1 MTACERATMSL
12 EAMAIDSDASVKL
25 SKSERGQPAW
35 RASAM
40 LFVADVVEG
49 VRRVSHNAL
58 AMLGLA
64 AVVGVLFLM
73 GRADVRFSLESQALS
88 WLMERA
94 NTRAGALA
102 GLAHE
107 DNVELL
113 AMAEP
118 EAIQRATA
126 INPADLNRQQA
137 NVAYWISRRY
147 NVAPEPISRLVQEAW
162 EVGHRVNMEPTLVL
176 AVMAIESGFNPFAQ
190 SHVGAQ
196 GLMQVMTRVHQ
207 EKYQI
212 FGGQNAAFDPVTNVR
227 VGVQILKECI
237 QRAGSTA
244 GGLKYYVGAAN
255 LTDDGGYA
263 ARVLAEQS
271 FLRQVAAGV
280 KLPVTVTFTIPQAVV
295 QAEVPAAPA
304 VQVAKP
310 AATPASAQPAAPAAS
325 DSSQPAPVAHR
336 SEQVALLFPR

>member
-1 MTACERATMSL
+1 MTAFESAAAGP
-12 EAMAIDSDASVKL
+12 EAVANGSDESVKL
-25 SKSERGQPAW
+25 SKSVRGEKAM
-35 RASAM
+35 RAGAV
-40 LFVADVVEG
+40 LFVSDVVEG

-64 AVVGVLFLM
+64 AVVGALFLM
-73 GRADVRFSLESQALS
+73 GRADVRFDLESQALS

-94 NTRAGALA
+94 STRAGNVA
-102 GLAHE
+102 GAAG
-107 DNVELL
+107 DNNVELL

-126 INPADLNRQQA
+126 INPSELNRQQS
-137 NVAYWISRRY
+137 NVAYWLSSRY
-147 NVAPEPISRLVQEAW
+147 NVAPEPVSRLVQEAW
-162 EVGHRVNMEPTLVL
+162 EVGHRVNVEPTLVL

-207 EKYQI
+207 EKYEI
-212 FGGQNAAFDPVTNVR
+212 FGGQRAAFDPVTNVR

-255 LTDDGGYA
+255 LSDDGGYS
-263 ARVLAEQS
+263 ARVLAEQA
-271 FLRQVAAGV
+271 FLRQVASGV
-280 KLPVTVTFTIPQAVV
+280 KVPATVTVTIPQAVV
-295 QAEVPAAPA
+295 QADVH
-304 VQVAKP
+304 AKP
-310 AATPASAQPAAPAAS
+310 AASPASALPAAPAAS
-325 DSSQPAPVAHR
+325 ESVQPAPVAPVAR
-336 SEQVALLFPR
+336 RPEQVAMLFAR

>member
-1 MTACERATMSL
+1 MTAYERAAAGP
-12 EAMAIDSDASVKL
+12 EAVANVSDESVKL
-25 SKSERGQPAW
+25 SKPVGGPK
-35 RASAM
+35 AM
-40 LFVADVVEG
+40 RMGAVLFVSDVVEG

-64 AVVGVLFLM
+64 AVVGALFLM
-73 GRADVRFSLESQALS
+73 GRADVRFDLESQALS

-94 NTRAGALA
+94 STRAGILA
-102 GLAHE
+102 GAANG
-107 DNVELL
+107 DSNVELL
-113 AMAEP
+113 AIAEP
-118 EAIQRATA
+118 EASQRATA
-126 INPADLNRQQA
+126 INPAELNRQQS
-137 NVAYWISRRY
+137 NVAYWLSSRY
-147 NVAPEPISRLVQEAW
+147 NVAPEPVSRLVQEAW
-162 EVGHRVNMEPTLVL
+162 DVGHRVNVEPTLVL

-212 FGGQNAAFDPVTNVR
+212 FGGQRAAFDPVTNVR

-255 LTDDGGYA
+255 LTDDGGYT
-263 ARVLAEQS
+263 ARVLAEQA

-280 KLPVTVTFTIPQAVV
+280 KVPATVTVTIPQAVV
-295 QAEVPAAPA
+295 QADVH
-304 VQVAKP
+304 AKP
-310 AATPASAQPAAPAAS
+310 AESPASALPAAPAAS
-325 DSSQPAPVAHR
+325 EAVQPAPAAPVAHR
-336 SEQVALLFPR
+336 PEQVALLSPR

>member
-1 MTACERATMSL
+1 MTAFERAAMGL
-12 EAMAIDSDASVKL
+12 EAVAVVADESEQ
-25 SKSERGQPAW
+25 SKSARGHKAW
-35 RASAM
+35 RAVAM
-40 LFVADVVEG
+40 LFVSDVVEG

-58 AMLGLA
+58 AMLGLV
-64 AVVGVLFLM
+64 AVVCVLFLT
-73 GRADVRFSLESQALS
+73 GRADVRFDLESQALS

-94 NTRAGALA
+94 STRAGNVAVA
-102 GLAHE
+102 ATGE
-107 DNVELL
+107 SNVELL

-126 INPADLNRQQA
+126 ANPAKLSRQQS
-137 NVAYWISRRY
+137 NVVYWLSGRY
-147 NVAPEPISRLVQEAW
+147 NVAPEPVSRLVQEAW
-162 EVGHRVNMEPTLVL
+162 EVAPRVNLEPTLVL

-212 FGGQNAAFDPVTNVR
+212 FGGQNAAFDPVTNLR

-255 LTDDGGYA
+255 LADDGGYA
-263 ARVLAEQS
+263 ARVLAEQA

-280 KLPVTVTFTIPQAVV
+280 KVPVSATVVIPQAVV
-295 QAEVPAAPA
+295 QADTHP
-304 VQVAKP
+304 KP
-310 AATPASAQPAAPAAS
+310 AAVPASAQPAAPAAS
-325 DSSQPAPVAHR
+325 ESVQPAPAGPATRHP
-336 SEQVALLFPR
+336 EQVAMLFLR

>member
-1 MTACERATMSL
+1 MTAFESAAAGP
-12 EAMAIDSDASVKL
+12 EAVANGSDESVKL
-25 SKSERGQPAW
+25 SKAVRGEKAM
-35 RASAM
+35 RAGAAV
-40 LFVADVVEG
+40 FVSDVVEG

-64 AVVGVLFLM
+64 AVVGALFLM
-73 GRADVRFSLESQALS
+73 GRADVRFDLESQALS

-94 NTRAGALA
+94 STRAGNVA
-102 GLAHE
+102 GAAG
-107 DNVELL
+107 DNNVELL

-126 INPADLNRQQA
+126 INPSELNRQQS
-137 NVAYWISRRY
+137 NVAYWLSSRY

-162 EVGHRVNMEPTLVL
+162 EVGHRVNVEPTLVL

-207 EKYQI
+207 EKYEI
-212 FGGQNAAFDPVTNVR
+212 FGGQRAAFDPVTNVR

-255 LTDDGGYA
+255 LSDDGGYS
-263 ARVLAEQS
+263 ARVLAEQA
-271 FLRQVAAGV
+271 FLRQVASGV
-280 KLPVTVTFTIPQAVV
+280 KVPATVTVTIPQAVV
-295 QAEVPAAPA
+295 QADVH
-304 VQVAKP
+304 AKP
-310 AATPASAQPAAPAAS
+310 AASPASASPVAPAASESAQPAPA
-325 DSSQPAPVAHR
+325 APVAHR
-336 SEQVALLFPR
+336 PEQVAMLFPR

>member
-1 MTACERATMSL
+1 M
-12 EAMAIDSDASVKL
+12 
-25 SKSERGQPAW
+25 
-35 RASAM
+35 
-40 LFVADVVEG
+40 
-49 VRRVSHNAL
+49 RRVSHNAL
-58 AMLGLA
+58 AMLGLV
-64 AVVGVLFLM
+64 AVVSVLFLT
-73 GRADVRFSLESQALS
+73 GRADVRFDLESQALN

-94 NTRAGALA
+94 NLRAGSLA
-102 GLAHE
+102 VAAAGE
-107 DNVELL
+107 SNVELL

-126 INPADLNRQQA
+126 ANPAKLNRQQS
-137 NVAYWISRRY
+137 NVVYWLSGRY
-147 NVAPEPISRLVQEAW
+147 NVAPEPVSRLVQEAW
-162 EVGHRVNMEPTLVL
+162 EVAPRVKLEPTLVL

-212 FGGQNAAFDPVTNVR
+212 FGGQNAAFDPVTNLR

-263 ARVLAEQS
+263 ARVLAEQA

-280 KLPVTVTFTIPQAVV
+280 KVPVSVTVTIPQAIV
-295 QAEVPAAPA
+295 QADVHPKPAAAPA
-304 VQVAKP
+304 
-310 AATPASAQPAAPAAS
+310 SALPAAPAAS
-325 DSSQPAPVAHR
+325 ESGQPAPAAPVAR
-336 SEQVALLFPR
+336 RPEQVAMLFSR